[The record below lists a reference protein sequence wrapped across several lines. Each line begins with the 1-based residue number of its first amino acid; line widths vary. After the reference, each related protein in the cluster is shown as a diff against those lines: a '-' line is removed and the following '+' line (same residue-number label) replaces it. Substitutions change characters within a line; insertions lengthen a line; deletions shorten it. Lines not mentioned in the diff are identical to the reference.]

1 MMDRAQA
8 NWVIYATLLV
18 ALGLHMLPLPLEW
31 RMYRPP
37 WVELTLFYW
46 VLALPHRVGIISSAL
61 MGLAVD
67 VVDGS
72 PAGALSLGLVSATL
86 ILLLNYQRIRQFDAL
101 QQTLVV
107 LMLVALA
114 RTTERWAHNLVGLP
128 PTGVE
133 FLATLLAV
141 PLLWPLLRSLLREL
155 RRQWGVA

>member
-1 MMDRAQA
+1 MERAQA
-8 NWVIYATLLV
+8 NWVIYATLLA
-18 ALGLHMLPLPLEW
+18 ALALHMLPLPLEW
-31 RMYRPP
+31 RLYRPP
-37 WVELTLFYW
+37 WVELTLCYW

-72 PAGALSLGLVSATL
+72 PAGALSLGLVGSTL
-86 ILLLNYQRIRQFDAL
+86 ILLLNYQRIRQFDGL

-107 LMLVALA
+107 LMVVALA
-114 RTTERWAHNLVGLP
+114 RVIERWAHNLVGLP
-128 PTGVE
+128 PTGSE
-133 FLATLLAV
+133 FLLPLVAV